1 MYQCPFKRDNL
12 DIFEEVIAD
21 LNFGEDEV
29 ELPVLVCLLVRVE
42 GAGRHQELHQ
52 LALLAHAELAAL
64 GLGVQPLGL
73 PTRHRG
79 EGGEA
84 NKVRGVAKA
93 MFASYFPKYFNREP
107 GAIKVYSKLNLEI
120 PKYSTFN
127 VQTFLPDFR
136 IFNRQIK
143 SKPTLRLSLAPT
155 SMPSS
160 VLSPRH
166 QLMTYGL

>member
-1 MYQCPFKRDNL
+1 MYQCPFRRDNL

-73 PTRHRG
+73 STRHRG
-79 EGGEA
+79 EGG
-84 NKVRGVAKA
+84 KHGSR
-93 MFASYFPKYFNREP
+93 S
-107 GAIKVYSKLNLEI
+107 SK
-120 PKYSTFN
+120 SN
-127 VQTFLPDFR
+127 VCIVF
-136 IFNRQIK
+136 
-143 SKPTLRLSLAPT
+143 S
-155 SMPSS
+155 
-160 VLSPRH
+160 
-166 QLMTYGL
+166 

>member
-1 MYQCPFKRDNL
+1 MYQCPFRRDNL

-64 GLGVQPLGL
+64 GLGLQPLGL

-79 EGGEA
+79 ERGEA
-84 NKVRGVAKA
+84 N
-93 MFASYFPKYFNREP
+93 MFE
-107 GAIKVYSKLNLEI
+107 E
-120 PKYSTFN
+120 
-127 VQTFLPDFR
+127 
-136 IFNRQIK
+136 
-143 SKPTLRLSLAPT
+143 
-155 SMPSS
+155 
-160 VLSPRH
+160 
-166 QLMTYGL
+166 

>member
-1 MYQCPFKRDNL
+1 MRLSFLSWSVSWSGSRGQVAIRNSTSLLCSPTLNWRPL
-12 DIFEEVIAD
+12 DWEYSHSACQPD
-21 LNFGEDEV
+21 TG
-29 ELPVLVCLLVRVE
+29 VR
-42 GAGRHQELHQ
+42 
-52 LALLAHAELAAL
+52 
-64 GLGVQPLGL
+64 
-73 PTRHRG
+73 
-79 EGGEA
+79 EA
-84 NKVRGVAKA
+84 NMVRGVAKA

-155 SMPSS
+155 SMPSR

-166 QLMTYGL
+166 QLMT